1 MTITQPLADRTS
13 LLGVLL
19 VTVPA
24 RGIGYSIRHMIGLRL
39 GRCRARPP
47 QKADPSVF
55 QETPI
60 FNRLVAER
68 GDVPAQARG
77 EADRVRHELAQV
89 LPSAAWPVAHVLRQQ
104 PQLPGGNISSA
115 VL

>member
-1 MTITQPLADRTS
+1 M
-13 LLGVLL
+13 
-19 VTVPA
+19 
-24 RGIGYSIRHMIGLRL
+24 
-39 GRCRARPP
+39 
-47 QKADPSVF
+47 F

-77 EADRVRHELAQV
+77 EADRVRHALRQV
-89 LPSAAWPVAHVLRQQ
+89 LPSAPWPAAHLPRQQ
-104 PQLPGGNISSA
+104 PQLPGGGASAA

>member
-1 MTITQPLADRTS
+1 M
-13 LLGVLL
+13 
-19 VTVPA
+19 
-24 RGIGYSIRHMIGLRL
+24 
-39 GRCRARPP
+39 
-47 QKADPSVF
+47 F

-89 LPSAAWPVAHVLRQQ
+89 LPSAPWPAARPLRQQ
-104 PQLPGGNISSA
+104 PQLPGGNGSPA
-115 VL
+115 AL